1 MAQLIESKQPQNM
14 TEGFALSGSLD
25 IEVAVQACEF
35 VEDVATMGDLR
46 ALNRSW
52 TRSGGLQEAV
62 IMLPAA

>member
-1 MAQLIESKQPQNM
+1 M
-14 TEGFALSGSLD
+14 TEGFAPSGSLD

>member
-14 TEGFALSGSLD
+14 TYGFAPSGSLD
-25 IEVAVQACEF
+25 IEVAVQAGEF
-35 VEDVATMGDLR
+35 VEDVGTAE
-46 ALNRSW
+46 ALSSLYRSW